1 LPTLASVGHGD
12 VPLVESVAGDRYNAR
27 VTNAKRTLI
36 LGTHNR
42 KKGLELL
49 DLLAPLGIELRTLA
63 DVPEAIEV
71 VEDGDTFAANATLK
85 ATKQAVHLRQ
95 WVLGE
100 DSGLAV
106 DALRGAPGVYSARYA
121 GAKATDADNNRKLLA
136 ELAGVPDERRTA
148 HYVCHAVL
156 SDPAGQVV
164 AQATGECHGRIRLQ
178 EAGAGGFGYDPL
190 FEVIECH
197 RMFGELSPVVKAC
210 LSHRSRALRQL
221 VARIARLVGSG
232 RWVL

>member
-1 LPTLASVGHGD
+1 VAPT
-12 VPLVESVAGDRYNAR
+12 VERSPPGRYNAR
-27 VTNAKRTLI
+27 VTNARRTLI

-42 KKGLELL
+42 KKGIELL
-49 DLLAPLGIELRTLA
+49 ELLAPLGIELRTLA
-63 DVPEAIEV
+63 DVPESIEV

-85 ATKQAVHLRQ
+85 AIRQALHLKQ

-106 DALRGAPGVYSARYA
+106 DAVRGAPGVFSARYA
-121 GAKATDADNNRKLLA
+121 GPNATDADNNRKLL
-136 ELAGVPDERRTA
+136 EQLAAVPAERRQA

-156 SDPAGQVV
+156 SNPAGQVM
-164 AQATGECHGRIRLQ
+164 AQATGECHGRIRF
-178 EAGAGGFGYDPL
+178 EAAGAGGFGYDPL

-197 RMFGELSPVVKAC
+197 RTFGELSPVVKAC

-221 VARIARLVGSG
+221 VPQVSRLIGSG
-232 RWVL
+232 LWVL